1 MFFMSSISVAIVASL
16 ATLNDT
22 LSVLLATAFGF
33 LLSQDLIT
41 SSKIPLYL
49 LSLLSR
55 AKILRSVYVQVTD
68 KTFTSFY
75 GWDCQ
80 TMSDLKFLAVH
91 YVISI
96 IKGATLLAASLV
108 IVYFTFLSNGNAEE
122 LGTKIAAGIVIGLFC
137 LLQGSNILQRIY
149 LFGVLRNPL
158 FPMQAENVTKFN
170 KRRKLLHYV
179 SIPARIIHA
188 YGEFIVTS
196 KKKSKLNIPDCVLY
210 CSVSPCDASIYWI
223 QSEDTEHI
231 NFYPSS
237 LVWNSGSKN
246 PKKGTPRVL

>member
-1 MFFMSSISVAIVASL
+1 MLFCRLVIMFFMSSISVAVVASL

-75 GWDCQ
+75 GWDCRM
-80 TMSDLKFLAVH
+80 MSNLKYLAVH

-108 IVYFTFLSNGNAEE
+108 IVYFTFLSSGNAEE
-122 LGTKIAAGIVIGLFC
+122 LGAKIAAGIVIGLFC

-158 FPMQAENVTKFN
+158 FPLQAENVTKFN

-179 SIPARIIHA
+179 SIPARITHA

-196 KKKSKLNIPDCVLY
+196 KKNLS
-210 CSVSPCDASIYWI
+210 
-223 QSEDTEHI
+223 
-231 NFYPSS
+231 
-237 LVWNSGSKN
+237 
-246 PKKGTPRVL
+246 